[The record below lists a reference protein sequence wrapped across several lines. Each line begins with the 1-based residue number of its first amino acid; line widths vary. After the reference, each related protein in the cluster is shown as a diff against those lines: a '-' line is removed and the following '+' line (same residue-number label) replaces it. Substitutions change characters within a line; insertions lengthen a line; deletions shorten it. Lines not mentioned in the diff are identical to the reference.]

1 MKKFFLLSLSF
12 VQRVSKKWERHM
24 RISLN
29 NFSMIHMI
37 RSRLGTSS
45 VEIEWEMTNTF
56 FLLVFISIF
65 TMRTKSIRHGDSAHK
80 IIIKKPQQ
88 TSKAKFSLIFIF
100 VWIILFIKFNVAV
113 ETETKHTWQKICS
126 FIVCVRVLFEKVSLC
141 HIIFL
146 STNRM
151 KKRKTESNEK
161 KNKNYYRADEHT
173 HRAHTHDI
181 CSFVLLFCRRRSRG
195 RRRAIVVAVIFDMVE
210 NNIAMAM
217 TQFWFSTETYCTR
230 NVLCPWIDIIKR
242 MQVHLCTHITKKKK
256 NTHRHTHTHGVS
268 LAMSLLASVE
278 TCIAH
283 TLTQTT
289 SHYHL

>member
-1 MKKFFLLSLSF
+1 MLQLKQKQSTHGKKSVHSSCVFVYYLKKLVCVTSFFF
-12 VQRVSKKWERHM
+12 RQ
-24 RISLN
+24 
-29 NFSMIHMI
+29 
-37 RSRLGTSS
+37 
-45 VEIEWEMTNTF
+45 IEWRSEK
-56 FLLVFISIF
+56 
-65 TMRTKSIRHGDSAHK
+65 R
-80 IIIKKPQQ
+80 
-88 TSKAKFSLIFIF
+88 
-100 VWIILFIKFNVAV
+100 
-113 ETETKHTWQKICS
+113 
-126 FIVCVRVLFEKVSLC
+126 RV
-141 HIIFL
+141 
-146 STNRM
+146 T
-151 KKRKTESNEK
+151 K

-256 NTHRHTHTHGVS
+256 TLTDTHTHGVS